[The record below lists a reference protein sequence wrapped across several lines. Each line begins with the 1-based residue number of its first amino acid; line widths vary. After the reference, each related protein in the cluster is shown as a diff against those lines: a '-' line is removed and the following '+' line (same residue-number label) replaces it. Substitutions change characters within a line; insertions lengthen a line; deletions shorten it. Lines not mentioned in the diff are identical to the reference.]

1 MFLPQCYGIFFII
14 IIADTYWVLTLFQ
27 PLCWVFYVISV
38 NDQNIPQDKYIF
50 ISIYTWEDGHLKILR
65 HMSRV
70 LHVVRRGAGSCL
82 TPKSM
87 LLTTK
92 QQCLLKCPCMM
103 LEEARVEGIQ
113 AVPEQPWEAGL
124 DPTGGRYLVSRVWL
138 CNLHISFPGTKNNS
152 VILCKNSI
160 IKERKETV
168 PLISEEVVLFDI
180 MFFLLW
186 SDRDPAGLYTNGL
199 KGSYVARLVL
209 NCLRIL
215 HTRIT

>member
-1 MFLPQCYGIFFII
+1 MFLLQCYGIFFII

-38 NDQNIPQDKYIF
+38 NAKNIPQDKYIF

-70 LHVVRRGAGSCL
+70 LPAVSRGAGSCL

-92 QQCLLKCPCMM
+92 QQCLLKWPYTM

-113 AVPEQPWEAGL
+113 AVQWSSSSQSSHGKL
-124 DPTGGRYLVSRVWL
+124 DWTLLGADIESAKSGYA
-138 CNLHISFPGTKNNS
+138 T
-152 VILCKNSI
+152 SI
-160 IKERKETV
+160 Y
-168 PLISEEVVLFDI
+168 P
-180 MFFLLW
+180 FLG
-186 SDRDPAGLYTNGL
+186 P
-199 KGSYVARLVL
+199 
-209 NCLRIL
+209 
-215 HTRIT
+215 RITQ